1 MRLAVTES
9 FAATNLKLLYFYRIM
24 NKRMLFIFA
33 TVVLILL
40 ASVIFNIYIVMKN
53 NELEAKQKAFIPA
66 ALSLE
71 QENNRLLE
79 KEKMQQQSLDDLV
92 FFKDSILNVLSK
104 TASPDQKNTMLPPS
118 SNTMNQMDP
127 LQQQQPA
134 VQQPNTGN
142 TFKDL
147 NKGIE

>member
-1 MRLAVTES
+1 
-9 FAATNLKLLYFYRIM
+9 M

-40 ASVIFNIYIVMKN
+40 ASVLFNIYIVIKN

-79 KEKMQQQSLDDLV
+79 KEKTQQQTLDDLS
-92 FFKDSILNVLSK
+92 FFKDSILN
-104 TASPDQKNTMLPPS
+104 AQKKNAGQDINQVNQLPSTSTINP
-118 SNTMNQMDP
+118 MDP
-127 LQQQQPA
+127 NQQPQQQP
-134 VQQPNTGN
+134 NNGS

-147 NKGIE
+147 NKGIQ